1 MVESNELTKKDF
13 NIDIDSIPPEEQYI
27 YIFNELVEEMPSGFM
42 NLEKTIN
49 SGNLIYKYQIKGIS
63 PKHFSNYENL
73 IELFQDLRDS
83 NINQTEVLKDHIN
96 FKSRP
101 TILFIIF

>member
-13 NIDIDSIPPEEQYI
+13 NIDIDSIPPEEQNI
-27 YIFNELVEEMPSGFM
+27 YIFNELVEEMPSGFI

-83 NINQTEVLKDHIN
+83 NINQTEVLEDHIN
-96 FKSRP
+96 FKLRP